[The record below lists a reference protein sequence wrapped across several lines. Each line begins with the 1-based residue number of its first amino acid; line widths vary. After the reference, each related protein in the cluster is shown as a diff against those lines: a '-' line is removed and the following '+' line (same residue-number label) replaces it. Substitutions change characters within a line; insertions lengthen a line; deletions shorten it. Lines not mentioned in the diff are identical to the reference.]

1 MRRSQYGLSAST
13 ILTAAANLLVPLAIL
28 TFAAGFFPY
37 KPLLAG
43 LAHYD
48 NTMQYG
54 QPPPAP
60 FDRVVFMLVDA
71 LRRYVDPAPLAPAAS
86 HRSLNSPRSDFVFAA
101 GSGFEF
107 TQRSVGARRIRKRF

>member
-1 MRRSQYGLSAST
+1 MHRSQHGLSVST
-13 ILTAAANLLVPLAIL
+13 VLIAAANLLVPLAIL

-37 KPLLAG
+37 KPLLTGFAR
-43 LAHYD
+43 YD

-71 LRRYVDPAPLAPAAS
+71 LRRYVGPAA
-86 HRSLNSPRSDFVFAA
+86 FAPVRPLPVA
-101 GSGFEF
+101 GC
-107 TQRSVGARRIRKRF
+107 

>member
-1 MRRSQYGLSAST
+1 MRRSQYGLSVST

-71 LRRYVDPAPLAPAAS
+71 LRRYVDPAPLAPA
-86 HRSLNSPRSDFVFAA
+86 RPLPVTGR
-101 GSGFEF
+101 
-107 TQRSVGARRIRKRF
+107 